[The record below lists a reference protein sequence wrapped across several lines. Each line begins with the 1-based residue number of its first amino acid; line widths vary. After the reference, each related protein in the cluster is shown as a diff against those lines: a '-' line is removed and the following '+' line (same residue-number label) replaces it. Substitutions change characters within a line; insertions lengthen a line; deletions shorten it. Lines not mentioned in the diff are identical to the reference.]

1 MAKWECGLCG
11 YIYDDEKEGTP
22 FEELSYDWA
31 CPDPYDCDCGATKDA
46 FKKIKD

>member
-22 FEELSYDWA
+22 LEVTIAIVAQPKMHSER
-31 CPDPYDCDCGATKDA
+31 
-46 FKKIKD
+46 